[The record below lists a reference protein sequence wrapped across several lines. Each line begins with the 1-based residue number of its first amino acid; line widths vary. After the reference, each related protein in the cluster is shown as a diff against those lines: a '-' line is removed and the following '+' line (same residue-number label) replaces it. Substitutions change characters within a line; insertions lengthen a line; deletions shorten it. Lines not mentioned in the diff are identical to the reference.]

1 MFGSIIF
8 AGSVITRT
16 TATGHTYRSEARLP
30 TRPTTAG
37 STHSS
42 WCCQVAGETTTA
54 AQPVTATASSS
65 WPSRA

>member
-1 MFGSIIF
+1 MSGSIIF

-42 WCCQVAGETTTA
+42 WCCQVAGDTATA